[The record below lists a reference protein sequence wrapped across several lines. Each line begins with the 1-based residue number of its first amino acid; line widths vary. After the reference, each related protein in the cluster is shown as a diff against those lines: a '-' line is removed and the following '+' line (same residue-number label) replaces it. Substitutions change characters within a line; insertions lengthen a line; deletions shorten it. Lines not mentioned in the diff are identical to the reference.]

1 MARLQDKTALVIGGA
16 SGIGAAIAQRFVEE
30 GARTWITGRNA
41 DHTEAAAGQIGPGC
55 HPERADPGVQADLD
69 ALRERLGAQG
79 VQLDT
84 LVVNAGMSGPAALG
98 SITDAHFDDIFDL
111 NVRALVFA
119 VQTLLPLMRDGGSI
133 VLIGSIADIK
143 GIPAYSIYAASK
155 AAVRSLARSW
165 TVELAPRG
173 IRVNVVSPG
182 PTDTAMMAATSEEV
196 RAALIAPIP
205 LARMGRP
212 QEVASAVLFLA
223 SDDGSYVAGAELCVD
238 GGMAQI

>member
-1 MARLQDKTALVIGGA
+1 MARLQDRTALVIGGA
-16 SGIGAAIAQRFVEE
+16 SGIGAAIAQRFVAE

-41 DHTEAAAGQIGPGC
+41 EQTEAAARQIGASC
-55 HPERADPGVQADLD
+55 HAERADPGVQADLD
-69 ALRERLGAQG
+69 ALRERLRAQG

-98 SITDAHFDDIFDL
+98 SITDAHFDGIFGL
-111 NVRALVFA
+111 NVRALVFT
-119 VQTLLPLMRDGGSI
+119 VQTLLPLMREGGSI
-133 VLIGSIADIK
+133 VLVGSIADIK

-196 RAALIAPIP
+196 RAALVAPIP
-205 LARMGRP
+205 LGRMGRP
-212 QEVASAVLFLA
+212 QEVASAALFLA
-223 SDDGSYVAGAELCVD
+223 SEDGSYVAGAELCVD